1 MKLSS
6 KYEKQ
11 SPGFCARMKDGT
23 KIMLKCRPN
32 RRRRYRR
39 PLKGLLNE
47 AEKFYKFFLVNDVDD
62 DDEDDNE

>member
-11 SPGFCARMKDGT
+11 SPGFCARMKGVP

-32 RRRRYRR
+32 RKRRSRR
-39 PLKGLLNE
+39 PFKGILNE
-47 AEKFYKFFLVNDVDD
+47 AEKFYNGLSLDGY
-62 DDEDDNE
+62 